1 MFFSGATCAP
11 THVLSLP
18 QEDTIGL
25 TGLPSP
31 SWPSDHLSLRVHF
44 TIASPGLVQNPMSS
58 ESDSFDGESS
68 GKATPRQSDEISN
81 TELLAE
87 PEGREKKGA
96 LAMCCGCSKR

>member
-1 MFFSGATCAP
+1 MFYSGATCVP

-44 TIASPGLVQNPMSS
+44 TIASPNLIENPVVFEDESAGTDVLRRSGMSL
-58 ESDSFDGESS
+58 
-68 GKATPRQSDEISN
+68 N
-81 TELLAE
+81 TLLDE
-87 PEGREKKGA
+87 PEGHEKKSA
-96 LAMCCGCSKR
+96 LAMCCGCAKR

>member
-44 TIASPGLVQNPMSS
+44 TIASPGLLQNPLSFES
-58 ESDSFDGESS
+58 ENFDGESS
-68 GKATPRQSDEISN
+68 GKATLRRSGISN
-81 TELLAE
+81 TELLDE